1 MLTILA
7 LVCIKK
13 PIQIQILIFQ
23 IKFQDIYIIFY
34 SSENF
39 FGLKLGC
46 VYIILYLI
54 FIKLNKNS
62 KIQIYNYL
70 VNNTLIKYQRT
81 NSILKIKFLNNI
93 LKYYLYYSLT
103 TRVIWIQGHV
113 NNLEFQDKII
123 FLVLLYPKYYHATK
137 QRQFDR
143 TFTSLTSLLSSA
155 FQLPTALKNISLS
168 QTTTLKPNIIQLIS
182 IQFNLI

>member
-1 MLTILA
+1 MLTILT
-7 LVCIKK
+7 LVYIKK
-13 PIQIQILIFQ
+13 TIQIQILIFQ

-81 NSILKIKFLNNI
+81 NSI
-93 LKYYLYYSLT
+93 
-103 TRVIWIQGHV
+103 
-113 NNLEFQDKII
+113 
-123 FLVLLYPKYYHATK
+123 
-137 QRQFDR
+137 
-143 TFTSLTSLLSSA
+143 
-155 FQLPTALKNISLS
+155 
-168 QTTTLKPNIIQLIS
+168 
-182 IQFNLI
+182 